1 MTVQQAFGVAVRSI
15 GVFWLGYGLSSFA
28 YCLFPT
34 SYSALTYALAAGSS
48 VIVGVTLMLKADRVV
63 KLCYTNY
70 DEYGY
75 AVEDSAK
82 PAASE

>member
-15 GVFWLGYGLSSFA
+15 GVFWLGSGLSTFA

-34 SYSALTYALAAGSS
+34 SYSSLTYALAGGSS

-63 KLCYTNY
+63 KLCYTTY
-70 DEYGY
+70 DDFGY
-75 AVEDSAK
+75 PVDEGSR
-82 PAASE
+82 PAGE